1 MRRMTDRDDPRTDD
15 SDAQTRADALA
26 EAVSGLGQTPE
37 DQLDAVAEHNESLQE
52 RLPGPGS
59 PDQG

>member
-1 MRRMTDRDDPRTDD
+1 MTDRDEFRTDD
-15 SDAQTRADALA
+15 DDEDLTHAEALA

-37 DQLDAVAEHNESLQE
+37 DQLEAVADRNDSLEE
-52 RLPGPGS
+52 RLPGSGS